1 MPYDAVSFLRC
12 QLARK
17 FKTFTVVDPENLK
30 KKNKGGQVEAK
41 AQAQR
46 MSQVARN
53 EGKDMKE
60 AFDVKTM
67 RAMASDFLQNFTVM
81 FNQLQDFPM
90 LNSKVFALQ
99 MLCLMKEVVP
109 KEFLATMNK
118 KAQTL
123 AGCCVF
129 DNDFHFHELTEAK
142 RGDIIPLQNDLDHIL
157 LIVLKDIRKF
167 EHAGGEPPGPW
178 VVELTAIQPTGGLNH
193 ISVVKYDTGAEEVI
207 VLCSSRGTPH
217 VISRV
222 DLERKVTDEEKTEVE
237 TVYPWLPKHLDLHGY
252 LGGDARRISVGGGDR
267 GSAGGDERGVSKTEV
282 LVSSQHHDQDD
293 LMEGGGI
300 QPGVKELLADS
311 EPVRLFYVVYVLR
324 KSATAT
330 DRSVKYNAIKNAFLQ
345 FSQ

>member
-222 DLERKVTDEEKTEVE
+222 DLERKVTEEEEKTEVE
-237 TVYPWLPKHLDLHGY
+237 TVYPWLTKHLDLQGY
-252 LGGDARRISVGGGDR
+252 LGGDGARRISVVGGGER
-267 GSAGGDERGVSKTEV
+267 VSVGGDERISKTEV
-282 LVSSQHHDQDD
+282 LVSSQFQDQDD
-293 LMEGGGI
+293 PMN
-300 QPGVKELLADS
+300 GV
-311 EPVRLFYVVYVLR
+311 
-324 KSATAT
+324 
-330 DRSVKYNAIKNAFLQ
+330 AI
-345 FSQ
+345 

>member
-30 KKNKGGQVEAK
+30 KKNKGGQVE
-41 AQAQR
+41 R
-46 MSQVARN
+46 ISQVARN
-53 EGKDMKE
+53 AEKEIKE

-222 DLERKVTDEEKTEVE
+222 DLERKVTEEEEKTEVE
-237 TVYPWLPKHLDLHGY
+237 TVYPWLTKHLDLQGY
-252 LGGDARRISVGGGDR
+252 LGGDGARRISVVGGGER
-267 GSAGGDERGVSKTEV
+267 VSVGGDERISKTEV
-282 LVSSQHHDQDD
+282 LVSSQFQDQDD
-293 LMEGGGI
+293 PMN
-300 QPGVKELLADS
+300 GV
-311 EPVRLFYVVYVLR
+311 
-324 KSATAT
+324 
-330 DRSVKYNAIKNAFLQ
+330 AI
-345 FSQ
+345 

>member
-1 MPYDAVSFLRC
+1 
-12 QLARK
+12 
-17 FKTFTVVDPENLK
+17 
-30 KKNKGGQVEAK
+30 
-41 AQAQR
+41 
-46 MSQVARN
+46 
-53 EGKDMKE
+53 MKE

-222 DLERKVTDEEKTEVE
+222 DLERKVTEEEEKTEVE
-237 TVYPWLPKHLDLHGY
+237 TVYPWLTKHLDLQGY
-252 LGGDARRISVGGGDR
+252 LGGDGARRISVVGGGER
-267 GSAGGDERGVSKTEV
+267 VSVGGDERISKTEV
-282 LVSSQHHDQDD
+282 LVSSQFQDQDD
-293 LMEGGGI
+293 PMN
-300 QPGVKELLADS
+300 GV
-311 EPVRLFYVVYVLR
+311 
-324 KSATAT
+324 
-330 DRSVKYNAIKNAFLQ
+330 AI
-345 FSQ
+345 

>member
-1 MPYDAVSFLRC
+1 
-12 QLARK
+12 
-17 FKTFTVVDPENLK
+17 
-30 KKNKGGQVEAK
+30 
-41 AQAQR
+41 
-46 MSQVARN
+46 
-53 EGKDMKE
+53 MKE

-99 MLCLMKEVVP
+99 MLCLMKGVVP

-167 EHAGGEPPGPW
+167 EQGGGEPPGPW

-193 ISVVKYDTGAEEVI
+193 ISVVKYDTEAEEVT

-217 VISRV
+217 VISLP
-222 DLERKVTDEEKTEVE
+222 DLERKVTEEEKTQVE
-237 TVYPWLPKHLDLHGY
+237 TVYPWLTKHLDLQGF
-252 LGGDARRISVGGGDR
+252 LAGGDGARRVSVGGGDR

-282 LVSSQHHDQDD
+282 FLSSQLHDQDD
-293 LMEGGGI
+293 LMEGVGI
-300 QPGVKELLADS
+300 QPVVKELIADS

>member
-1 MPYDAVSFLRC
+1 MRS
-12 QLARK
+12 
-17 FKTFTVVDPENLK
+17 TV
-30 KKNKGGQVEAK
+30 
-41 AQAQR
+41 
-46 MSQVARN
+46 
-53 EGKDMKE
+53 
-60 AFDVKTM
+60 
-67 RAMASDFLQNFTVM
+67 SDFLQNFTVM

-123 AGCCVF
+123 AGCCVV

-167 EHAGGEPPGPW
+167 SQAGGSPPGPW

-217 VISRV
+217 VIS
-222 DLERKVTDEEKTEVE
+222 
-237 TVYPWLPKHLDLHGY
+237 
-252 LGGDARRISVGGGDR
+252 
-267 GSAGGDERGVSKTEV
+267 
-282 LVSSQHHDQDD
+282 
-293 LMEGGGI
+293 
-300 QPGVKELLADS
+300 
-311 EPVRLFYVVYVLR
+311 
-324 KSATAT
+324 
-330 DRSVKYNAIKNAFLQ
+330 
-345 FSQ
+345 

>member
-90 LNSKVFALQ
+90 LNSKVFAMQ
-99 MLCLMKEVVP
+99 MICLMKEVVP

-222 DLERKVTDEEKTEVE
+222 DLERKVTEEEEKTEVE
-237 TVYPWLPKHLDLHGY
+237 TVYPWLTKHLDLQGY
-252 LGGDARRISVGGGDR
+252 LGGDGARRISVVGGGER
-267 GSAGGDERGVSKTEV
+267 VSVGGDERISKTEV
-282 LVSSQHHDQDD
+282 LVSSQFQDQDD
-293 LMEGGGI
+293 PMN
-300 QPGVKELLADS
+300 GV
-311 EPVRLFYVVYVLR
+311 
-324 KSATAT
+324 
-330 DRSVKYNAIKNAFLQ
+330 AI
-345 FSQ
+345 